1 MMDQPLLNALCESVD
16 GAGLMRHVGAFAQRV
31 KLSGSTGGRMCGHVD
46 PDAPA
51 AAVDLFV
58 IPTLGHSRLGD
69 VDTNVWAASSATDFS
84 DPI

>member
-1 MMDQPLLNALCESVD
+1 MDQPLLNALCESVD
-16 GAGLMRHVGAFAQRV
+16 GAGLMRHVGAFAQWV

-46 PDAPA
+46 PDEPQP
-51 AAVDLFV
+51 LICSSFR
-58 IPTLGHSRLGD
+58 PLGHSRLGD